1 MNIFKIVIILHHL
14 YLLISITISD
24 VIKTIDHITP
34 KIFNYELDI
43 SM

>member
-1 MNIFKIVIILHHL
+1 MHILKIVIILHHL
-14 YLLISITISD
+14 YFLDSITIND

-34 KIFNYELDI
+34 KIFNDELDI